1 VDESTGGTG
10 PSAARRRLLDAAD
23 RLFYAHGVQAVG
35 VDRLLAEAKVTRVTF
50 YRHFPAKEDLVEAY
64 LRERMARGRRRVTEI
79 LERSPDDPRAAL
91 DEIARTF
98 VEDST
103 VPGLRGCEFVNAS
116 AEYSHDT
123 DPARALAV
131 EQRQWIRDVTADLLG
146 RLGHPRPHELAE
158 VLLMLRTGAV
168 IAAGDLVEAAGHPVG
183 SGVIKSGYD
192 PRLTNEDLAP
202 LRDQHWSSYN
212 IFRSGCPT
220 YTASAAT

>member
-1 VDESTGGTG
+1 VDEAAGGTG
-10 PSAARRRLLDAAD
+10 LSAARRRLLDAAD

-35 VDRLLAEAKVTRVTF
+35 VDRLLAEARVTRVTF

-116 AEYSHDT
+116 AEYSHDS

-146 RLGHPRPHELAE
+146 RLGHPRPTSWPRSSSCSAPAPSSRPVSTTPTAPSPDSCRPGTRSSTPRAE
-158 VLLMLRTGAV
+158 PRPTCSTGPPPPAT
-168 IAAGDLVEAAGHPVG
+168 IG
-183 SGVIKSGYD
+183 SG
-192 PRLTNEDLAP
+192 RLPGGQA
-202 LRDQHWSSYN
+202 R
-212 IFRSGCPT
+212 RSEC
-220 YTASAAT
+220 

>member
-1 VDESTGGTG
+1 MDETAGRTGL
-10 PSAARRRLLDAAD
+10 SAARQRLLDAAD
-23 RLFYAHGVQAVG
+23 RLFYAHGVRAVG
-35 VDRLLAEAKVTRVTF
+35 VDRLLAEARVTRVTF
-50 YRHFPAKEDLVEAY
+50 YRHFPTKEDLVEAY

-79 LERSPDDPRAAL
+79 LDRSPDDPRAAL

-116 AEYSHDT
+116 AEYSDDS
-123 DPARALAV
+123 DPARTLAV

-168 IAAGDLVEAAGHPVG
+168 IAAGLDG
-183 SGVIKSGYD
+183 S
-192 PRLTNEDLAP
+192 
-202 LRDQHWSSYN
+202 
-212 IFRSGCPT
+212 
-220 YTASAAT
+220 ASAFPRFLQTWDSLVDTPT